1 MAQTILPSIRV
12 LGLVS
17 QGAALDC
24 FARMH
29 AGPLAMS
36 ELRNSGK
43 LPSCLAGAENDEAI
57 ARYNTSRCIAIE
69 EMGFTQAVAC
79 EVKTGD
85 NHKGKP

>member
-12 LGLVS
+12 LGLVN
-17 QGAALDC
+17 QGAAIEPLEP
-24 FARMH
+24 MPT
-29 AGPLAMS
+29 GPMAPS

-43 LPSCLAGAENDEAI
+43 LPSCLAGAESDEAI